1 MGELIRVEGLSKN
14 YGDFRLAD
22 VAFALPGGSIM
33 GLIGE
38 NGAGK
43 TTALKLLLNLIHRDG
58 GNIELFG
65 LDLLA
70 HEREIKQ
77 RIGVVLDEGFFHE
90 LLRPKDVAAVLS
102 RMYDQWDGRLFR
114 RYLDRF
120 SLPEG
125 KAIKELSRGMRMK
138 LSLAAAL
145 SHRPQL
151 LILDEATSG
160 LDPVVRNEIL
170 DVFLDFI
177 QDEEHGILISSH
189 ITSDLERA
197 ADHIAFLHRGRLLF
211 CQPKDEVLE
220 RYGVLKCGQAIFERV
235 PPAERAGYRKSA
247 FGYEVLVRNRAAV
260 RRRFPEA
267 VVDPA
272 TLEEIMLYTVKGDA

>member
-22 VAFALPGGSIM
+22 VAFALHGGSIM

-177 QDEEHGILISSH
+177 QDEEAGVPVDSS
-189 ITSDLERA
+189 IRLA
-197 ADHIAFLHRGRLLF
+197 ARPVGAQQTIFPYGFFR
-211 CQPKDEVLE
+211 
-220 RYGVLKCGQAIFERV
+220 RYNSRIIF
-235 PPAERAGYRKSA
+235 
-247 FGYEVLVRNRAAV
+247 
-260 RRRFPEA
+260 
-267 VVDPA
+267 
-272 TLEEIMLYTVKGDA
+272 